1 MSMLLVQWFLVPSL
15 THRYW
20 SFRAVGSMTRTL
32 RPLSD
37 APVLLDWL
45 LEALK
50 GLTETLATPLL
61 DGVVSR

>member
-1 MSMLLVQWFLVPSL
+1 
-15 THRYW
+15 
-20 SFRAVGSMTRTL
+20 MTQTL

-50 GLTETLATPLL
+50 GLTETPATPPL
-61 DGVVSR
+61 DGVLSR